1 MTSMIRVAVATPNDA
16 LAEKIRSS
24 MTSTEVRVFRFE
36 SLLQCCAPQVS
47 IHFDVMA
54 IDCSDR
60 EYDDAFSSHIK
71 RHLSLSTPTIAII
84 SEQHAELAVK
94 LLDAGIDRCLPMSFD
109 QNHFSAVVRAL
120 TRRHHGLIS
129 SVTEYGAL
137 SFHHDKKHAYLHG
150 VEVELT
156 SRESQVLEILL
167 KRVGQIVSKETF
179 IEDMGSDSMDLNT
192 SAVEVY
198 IHRLRKKISGDVL
211 PIRNIK
217 RCGYFLRR
225 FTPELTPTE
234 HYRSSYQNSQLGL
247 GMR

>member
-1 MTSMIRVAVATPNDA
+1 MIRVAIVTPNDT
-16 LAEKIRSS
+16 LAAKIRSA
-24 MTSTEVRVFRFE
+24 MTSTEVQFFRFD
-36 SLLQCCAPQVS
+36 SLLQCGASDVS
-47 IHFDVMA
+47 FHFDVMA
-54 IDCSDR
+54 MDCS
-60 EYDDAFSSHIK
+60 EHLNDDVFFSQIK
-71 RHLSLSTPTIAII
+71 RHLSPSIPTIAII
-84 SEQHAELAVK
+84 SEQHLELSVR
-94 LLDAGIDRCLPMSFD
+94 LLDAGIDRCLPLSFD

-137 SFHHDKKHAYLHG
+137 SFHHDKKCAYLHG
-150 VEVELT
+150 VEVALT

-167 KRVGQIVSKETF
+167 KRLGQIVSKETF
-179 IEDMGSDSMDLNT
+179 IEDMGSDGMDLNS

-217 RCGYFLRR
+217 RCGYFLSR
-225 FTPELTPTE
+225 FTPELTQTE
-234 HYRSSYQNSQLGL
+234 HHRSPYPNSQLGL